1 MAFTINNNLI
11 SIESIQLMN
20 SILDESVKNL
30 LDNDF
35 EH

>member
-1 MAFTINNNLI
+1 MAFTINNSLI